1 MGIAII
7 FYPQI
12 EILDHELLIFN
23 VKVNSVKKSALYS
36 IFIYRTMSR
45 ILTLLMFSLIS
56 TAVIAQPDVDER
68 RKGRAK
74 TRKTEVAPT
83 KKQPTT
89 EPAKSQPNQIKIND
103 QATIPA
109 AKTVSGIVKDA
120 QTGDPLAGVYIQ
132 VEGTMLGTV
141 SNDDGAFTL
150 QLPPLANIN
159 LVCSCIGY
167 GRLTQNV
174 PPSQF
179 KLVLELKEE
188 VLMTEEVVVT
198 ASRVSERLME
208 SPVTIEKLD
217 LRTIRE
223 TPNINVYDAM
233 ATTKGADMMSASM
246 GFRVINTRG
255 FNSLTNQRF
264 IHRLDG
270 MDLQAPGLN
279 IPINVLNGA
288 NDLDVEN
295 IELVPGASSAL
306 YGPNAFNGLMEVK
319 TKSPFQY
326 QGLSATVRL
335 GANHLDGKDHAASP
349 FYDFNIRYAHNFKDK
364 FAVKVNFAYFRSL
377 DWYATDYR
385 DAANYAGSDNVA
397 RYGSGKGNPGYD
409 GLNLY
414 GDEIA
419 TIFNKGFGLPGLN
432 LPNGQPIPLLDHNLR
447 IARTGYQEQDLT
459 NYNTYNIKGD
469 VGLFWRPSAKVE
481 VSLTTRMAGGTA
493 LYQSVNRYNLQDFLI
508 GATKAEVKGDRFFV
522 RAYAA
527 YEDAGGTFDTRFTG
541 INLNRAAKT
550 DDNWFPQYIVAYS
563 PITNQILNS
572 ILGRLGK
579 TTLRPLNDQDARAF
593 ADGDNRYLL
602 PYVTGALRSLGLDS
616 LTALT
621 YSKLMTNGQARFQP
635 GSKEFSD
642 ARTQINDNPRLASG
656 GAQFVDHTKF
666 YHAEG
671 QYDFSK
677 LIPFVEITAGGNI
690 RMYDLNSQGTIFP
703 DTNGRKIQVWEFG
716 GYVQATKRL
725 LGNRLRLTAS
735 GRLDKSTNFDVYFSP
750 RFAAVVTLGE
760 KRNHNFRI
768 SFQRGFRNPVLQNQY
783 LNLDLGT
790 FRYVGGLTEVFNP
803 YKLKLVGSDG
813 NEIINAY
820 DEGTVREFL
829 STGDSSR
836 LKRANLS
843 PLKPEDTRC
852 FEIGYKANL
861 TEDFFIDAGYYLNW
875 YKDFIVVQALVGPDV
890 FKRNYGPNNDPLL
903 TADDLKNGRSISIRR
918 ATNLSQTVLSNGV
931 NLGFSY
937 NLNSKFTVT
946 GNYSFARIISD
957 AVDRKAYIIGF
968 NTPQHKTNIAL
979 TARNLL
985 KNKKLGFVVQHRWVD
1000 AMTFEETI
1008 YTGPL
1013 PAYNLL
1019 DAQVSYK
1026 FPKYKTILRM
1036 GGTNILNN
1044 RHLEALVSST
1054 IGSMIYVQLTFDPS
1068 QF

>member
-1 MGIAII
+1 MRKII
-7 FYPQI
+7 
-12 EILDHELLIFN
+12 
-23 VKVNSVKKSALYS
+23 
-36 IFIYRTMSR
+36 
-45 ILTLLMFSLIS
+45 TLLMFSLI
-56 TAVIAQPDVDER
+56 TTTVLAQPDVDER

-74 TRKTEVAPT
+74 TRKSEAAPT

-89 EPAKSQPNQIKIND
+89 EPPKSQPNQVKIND
-103 QATIPA
+103 QATIPST
-109 AKTVSGIVKDA
+109 KTITGIVKDA
-120 QTGDPLAGVYIQ
+120 ETGDVLGGVYIQ
-132 VEGTMLGTV
+132 VDGTMLGTV

-150 QLPPLANIN
+150 QIPPLANIN
-159 LVCSCIGY
+159 LVCSYIGY
-167 GRLTQNV
+167 GRITKSV
-174 PPSQF
+174 PPNQF

-217 LRTIRE
+217 LRSIRE
-223 TPNINVYDAM
+223 TPNLNAYDAM
-233 ATTKGADMMSASM
+233 ATTKGADIMSASM

-326 QGLSATVRL
+326 QGLSTSIRL

-349 FYDFNIRYAHNFKDK
+349 FYDFNLRYAHNFKDK
-364 FAVKVNFAYFRSL
+364 FAFKANFAYFRSL

-385 DAANYAGSDNVA
+385 DAANYAGADNVA
-397 RYGSGKGNPGYD
+397 RFATGKGNPGYD

-447 IARTGYQEQDLT
+447 IARTGYKEIDLT
-459 NYNTYNIKGD
+459 NYNTFNIKGD
-469 VGLFWRPSAKVE
+469 IGLFWRPTAKIE
-481 VSLTTRMAGGTA
+481 ACLTSRLAGGTA
-493 LYQSVNRYNLQDFLI
+493 VYQSVNRYNLQDFLF

-522 RAYAA
+522 RAYVT

-541 INLNRAAKT
+541 INLNRAAKE
-550 DDNWFPQYIVAYS
+550 DANWFPQYIVAYS
-563 PITNQILNS
+563 PVTNALLNNILKQI
-572 ILGRLGK
+572 GK
-579 TTLRPLNDQDARAF
+579 SSLRALNDEDARAF

-616 LTALT
+616 LTASN
-621 YSKLMTNGQARFQP
+621 YGKLMTNGQARFQP
-635 GSKEFSD
+635 GTKEFSE
-642 ARTQINDNPRLASG
+642 ARERINNNPRLASG
-656 GAQFVDHTKF
+656 GAQFVDHTKL

-677 LIPFVEITAGGNI
+677 LIPYVEITAGGNI

-703 DTNGRKIQVWEFG
+703 DTNGRKIQVWEYG

-725 LGNRLRLTAS
+725 LKNRLRLTVS
-735 GRLDKSTNFDVYFSP
+735 GRMDKSTNFDVYFSP

-790 FRYVGGLTEVFNP
+790 FRYIGGLSEVFDP
-803 YKLKLVGSDG
+803 YKLKIKGRDG
-813 NEIINAY
+813 QEIVNAY
-820 DEGTVREFL
+820 EEGTVREFL
-829 STGDSSR
+829 STSDSSR
-836 LKRANLS
+836 LKRATLTNIR
-843 PLKPEDTRC
+843 PEDTRC
-852 FEIGYKANL
+852 FEIGYKANI
-861 TEDFFIDAGYYLNW
+861 TEDLFLDAGYFLNW
-875 YKDFIVVQALVGPDV
+875 YRDFIVAQAFIGPDV
-890 FKRNYGPNNDPLL
+890 FKRNYGPDNDPVL

-918 ATNLSQTVLSNGV
+918 ATNLAQTVVSNGF

-937 NLNSKFTVT
+937 NLNSKFTLS

-957 AVDRKAYIIGF
+957 AVDRRAYIIGF
-968 NTPQHKTNIAL
+968 NTPQHKTNIGL
-979 TARNLL
+979 SGRNLL

-1000 AMTFEETI
+1000 AMIFEETI
-1008 YTGPL
+1008 FTGLL
-1013 PAYNLL
+1013 PAYNLV

-1026 FPKYKTILRM
+1026 FPKYKTILRL

-1054 IGSMIYVQLTFDPS
+1054 IGAMVYVQLTFDPS